1 MSITAAGSARL
12 GGLALCA
19 ALVLAC
25 PPALAGTV
33 ALHNGDR
40 LTGEIDSVSGGRLLL
55 RSDYAGQVRI
65 KLDAISYI
73 ETTAEFRIRLRNGT
87 RMQGKLV
94 GGETPAG
101 ITQHL
106 AADGE
111 TPQPLALTAIAGAVR
126 SQGDRRVASSEWGA
140 RVAVM
145 ASTSSGNSDTEAV
158 NTRIES
164 SYKRNR
170 SEHAMQALVSHEGA
184 DGQRTKEQFDIDYD
198 YRRFLSN
205 KWFTSINAEYFRDRL
220 QETDLRIALGAGIG
234 YRAWQDS
241 FGALS
246 MTVGPS
252 TVFEDISTD
261 ATENLA
267 WRWSLNF
274 NRFFWSKR
282 AELVHRH
289 SLLVIPDGAR
299 GEVIEAYTGVRL
311 AVNEHLG
318 AEFGMDH
325 RIDTKPAQGAK
336 KTDTTYNVGVSY
348 SF

>member
-1 MSITAAGSARL
+1 MSITAAGAARL
-12 GGLALCA
+12 GGLALGA
-19 ALVLAC
+19 ALVLGC
-25 PPALAGTV
+25 PSALAGTV
-33 ALHNGDR
+33 FLNNGDR

-55 RSDYAGQVRI
+55 HSDYAGEVRI
-65 KLDAISYI
+65 KLDAISHVA
-73 ETTAEFRIRLRNGT
+73 TTEEFRIRLRDGA

-101 ITQHL
+101 MAQHL
-106 AADGE
+106 AQGEE
-111 TPQPLALTAIAGAVR
+111 TPQPLALTSIASAVR
-126 SQGDRRVASSEWGA
+126 SQAEKRVASSEWAA
-140 RVAVM
+140 RIAVM
-145 ASTSSGNSDTEAV
+145 ASTSTGNSDTEAV
-158 NTRIES
+158 NTRMEA
-164 SYKRNR
+164 SYKQRR
-170 SEHAMQALVSHEGA
+170 SEHALQTVVSREGA
-184 DGQRTKEQFDIDYD
+184 DGQRTKEQFDVDYS

-205 KWFTSINAEYFRDRL
+205 KWFVSGNAEYFRDRL

-234 YRAWQDS
+234 YQAWQNS
-241 FGALS
+241 FGALL

-261 ATENLA
+261 ATKNLA

-282 AELVHRH
+282 AEFVHRH
-289 SLLVIPDGAR
+289 SLLVIPDRAR

-318 AEFGMDH
+318 AEIGLDH
-325 RIDTKPAQGAK
+325 RIDTKPARGAK